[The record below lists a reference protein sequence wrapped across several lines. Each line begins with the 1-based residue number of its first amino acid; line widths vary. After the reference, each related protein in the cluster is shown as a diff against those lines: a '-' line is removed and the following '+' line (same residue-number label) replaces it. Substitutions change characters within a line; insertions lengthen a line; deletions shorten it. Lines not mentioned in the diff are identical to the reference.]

1 MFDGRHCT
9 QKDLDLLIRKTKE
22 IIFSISNGDLSK
34 LDVYFSF
41 VARFDKDIEATL
53 SSQIRNAKDNSSI
66 IQIINRNINELK
78 QNVIVDINEH

>member
-9 QKDLDLLIRKTKE
+9 QKDLNLLSRKTKE
-22 IIFSISNGDLSK
+22 IIFSISNGDLSN
-34 LDVYFSF
+34 LDVYISF
-41 VARFDKDIEATL
+41 IARFDKDIEATL
-53 SSQIRNAKDNSSI
+53 RSQIRNAKDNLAI